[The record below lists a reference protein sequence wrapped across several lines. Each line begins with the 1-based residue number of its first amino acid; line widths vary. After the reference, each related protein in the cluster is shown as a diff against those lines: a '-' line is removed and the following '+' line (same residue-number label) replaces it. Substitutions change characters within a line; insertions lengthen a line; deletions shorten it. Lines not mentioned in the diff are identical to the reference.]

1 MGMEQGSVCKKI
13 WINESHGRI
22 RGFSLY
28 DIDICQN
35 KSILKKATYVENK
48 RRRFYGEAEKMQTRL
63 WDAPKQQFRPDGTLG
78 RCRKNR
84 NGGG

>member
-1 MGMEQGSVCKKI
+1 MYFC
-13 WINESHGRI
+13 
-22 RGFSLY
+22 GFSFY
-28 DIDICQN
+28 NIDICQN

-78 RCRKNR
+78 QCRKNR